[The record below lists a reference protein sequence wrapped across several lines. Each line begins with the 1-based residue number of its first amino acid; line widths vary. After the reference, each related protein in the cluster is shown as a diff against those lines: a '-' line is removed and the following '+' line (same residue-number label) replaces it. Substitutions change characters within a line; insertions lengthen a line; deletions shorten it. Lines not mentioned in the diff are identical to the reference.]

1 MATLRSLRA
10 TATVTTAL
18 LAALL
23 SGCSMD
29 EWARDQ
35 DHPEYTTPKPVVL
48 GDDAQAKPAAGA
60 SGLRENV
67 LGHPQ
72 GFRTIEKGSASEG
85 KSLDFPDVAGG
96 PMEVVVA
103 CTGGG
108 LVATASYT
116 EAIEGATIEQA
127 FSRTY
132 ECDGDPG
139 TLDTVTTAAPGLKV
153 TLTPAAGTTVQFAVG
168 VRKSGTPSA

>member
-1 MATLRSLRA
+1 M
-10 TATVTTAL
+10 TTAL

-60 SGLRENV
+60 SGLREKV
-67 LGHPQ
+67 LGQPRD
-72 GFRTIEKGSASEG
+72 FLTIEKGTASEG

-116 EAIEGATIEQA
+116 EAIEGATIEQT

-139 TLDTVTTAAPGLKV
+139 TLDTLTTAAPGLKV
-153 TLTPAAGTTVQFAVG
+153 TLTPVKGATVQFAVG

>member
-1 MATLRSLRA
+1 MATLRSLRV

-18 LAALL
+18 VAALL

-67 LGHPQ
+67 LDRP
-72 GFRTIEKGSASEG
+72 RRR
-85 KSLDFPDVAGG
+85 LPD
-96 PMEVVVA
+96 PWR
-103 CTGGG
+103 
-108 LVATASYT
+108 S
-116 EAIEGATIEQA
+116 QA
-127 FSRTY
+127 RMR
-132 ECDGDPG
+132 P
-139 TLDTVTTAAPGLKV
+139 
-153 TLTPAAGTTVQFAVG
+153 
-168 VRKSGTPSA
+168 

>member
-1 MATLRSLRA
+1 MATLRSFRVSA
-10 TATVTTAL
+10 TATTAL

-72 GFRTIEKGSASEG
+72 GFRTIEKGTASEG

-108 LVATASYT
+108 LVATASYS
-116 EAIEGATIEQA
+116 EAIEGAMIEQT

-139 TLDTVTTAAPGLKV
+139 TLDTLTTAAPGLKV
-153 TLTPAAGTTVQFAVG
+153 TLTPVKGATVQFAVG

>member
-1 MATLRSLRA
+1 
-10 TATVTTAL
+10 
-18 LAALL
+18 
-23 SGCSMD
+23 MD

-72 GFRTIEKGSASEG
+72 GFLTIEKGTASVV

-108 LVATASYT
+108 LVATA
-116 EAIEGATIEQA
+116 
-127 FSRTY
+127 
-132 ECDGDPG
+132 
-139 TLDTVTTAAPGLKV
+139 
-153 TLTPAAGTTVQFAVG
+153 
-168 VRKSGTPSA
+168 

>member
-67 LGHPQ
+67 LGQPRD
-72 GFRTIEKGSASEG
+72 FLTIEKGTASEG

-108 LVATASYT
+108 LVATASYS
-116 EAIEGATIEQA
+116 EAIEGATIEQT

-132 ECDGDPG
+132 ECHGDPG

-153 TLTPAAGTTVQFAVG
+153 ALTPAAGTTVQFAVG
-168 VRKSGTPSA
+168 VRKAGTPSA

>member
-1 MATLRSLRA
+1 MATLRSLRV

-18 LAALL
+18 VAALL

-72 GFRTIEKGSASEG
+72 GFLTIEKG
-85 KSLDFPDVAGG
+85 
-96 PMEVVVA
+96 
-103 CTGGG
+103 
-108 LVATASYT
+108 TASGRRAST
-116 EAIEGATIEQA
+116 SPT
-127 FSRTY
+127 
-132 ECDGDPG
+132 
-139 TLDTVTTAAPGLKV
+139 
-153 TLTPAAGTTVQFAVG
+153 
-168 VRKSGTPSA
+168 

>member
-1 MATLRSLRA
+1 MATLRSFRVSA
-10 TATVTTAL
+10 TATTAL

-35 DHPEYTTPKPVVL
+35 DHPLYTTPKPVVL

-67 LGHPQ
+67 LGHPRD
-72 GFRTIEKGSASEG
+72 FLRIEKGTASEG

-116 EAIEGATIEQA
+116 EAIEGATIEQT

-153 TLTPAAGTTVQFAVG
+153 TLTPAAGTAVRFAVG
-168 VRKSGTPSA
+168 VRKAGTPSA